1 MFGRMWLHGYA
12 STRRLSS
19 YLAAA
24 ALGAVAGCAFQP
36 GELTGNPGN
45 DGGGSPDARDERPD
59 ARPPDPP
66 VPIDAARTPDAA
78 GEPDAGRDAGLPT
91 LGLVAHWPLDTIDGT
106 STRTTPDVV
115 GGFDGEVR
123 GTASI
128 VPGTVDG
135 AISLDGSSGFVRIP
149 NAPELNFAGVITL
162 AAWCRPRAIDGF
174 RIVVAHGTSFSPNGE
189 VYLRLESDDYQA
201 GSWDGGDHRAVS
213 PIPQDDRDTWVHLAG
228 VYDGTNWRLYRNGQ
242 EVDVDGNVG
251 AVTVNEVWAIGA
263 RSRSTADRFFEG
275 EIDDVRIYNRALSA
289 AEILA
294 LATVPPLT
302 SLRR

>member
-1 MFGRMWLHGYA
+1 MFGRMWVHGHA
-12 STRRLSS
+12 SLRRRGS

-24 ALGAVAGCAFQP
+24 ALGAVAGCSFQP
-36 GELTGNPGN
+36 GALTGNPGN
-45 DGGGSPDARDERPD
+45 DGGGGPDAREEVAD
-59 ARPPDPP
+59 ARPPDP
-66 VPIDAARTPDAA
+66 IDAARMPDAAETPDA
-78 GEPDAGRDAGLPT
+78 GPDAGDPLA

-106 STRTTPDVV
+106 SRTTPDVV

-149 NAPELNFAGVITL
+149 NAPELNFEGIITL
-162 AAWCRPRAIDGF
+162 AAWCRPRAIEGF

-201 GSWDGGDHRAVS
+201 GSWNGGDHRAVS
-213 PIPQDDRDTWVHLAG
+213 PIPPGDQNNWVHLAG
-228 VYDGTNWRLYRNGQ
+228 VFDGTNWRLYRNG
-242 EVDVDGNVG
+242 ELVKVDSDLG

-263 RSRSTADRFFEG
+263 RSQSSADRFFEG
-275 EIDDVRIYNRALSA
+275 EIDDVRIYKRALSA
-289 AEILA
+289 AEILL
-294 LATVPPLT
+294 LATVPPV
-302 SLRR
+302 RR